1 MDKIKVIVCD
11 DEITICQYYQNIL
24 ESTEDIEFAG
34 SAINVTDCIELI
46 KNTMPDVLLLDL
58 QIGYQEAGFK
68 VLGEVKKISRKTKVI
83 MLTMYDTESN
93 FFASI
98 ENGAD
103 YFLGKTTSSDDI
115 VSAIRRIYSA
125 EEKYDDYITERLLSY
140 STDLSKKNDSL
151 MYLIAILSKLTKS
164 EVEILRDLCNGFNYK
179 QIAKKRFVTENT
191 VRSQVTRISFKLG
204 YKDIKDLVKIAKE
217 LGIFTLYN
225 G

>member
-1 MDKIKVIVCD
+1 MDKIKVMVCD

-24 ESTEDIEFAG
+24 ETTEDIEFIG
-34 SAINVTDCIELI
+34 STTNVTDCIELV
-46 KNTMPDVLLLDL
+46 KTTPPDVLLLDL
-58 QIGYQEAGFK
+58 QIGYQNAGFK
-68 VLGEVKKISRKTKVI
+68 VLSEVKKISRKTKVI

-93 FFASI
+93 FFASM

-103 YFLGKTTSSDDI
+103 YFLGKTTSSEDI
-115 VSAIRRIYSA
+115 VSAIRRIHSA

-164 EVEILRDLCNGFNYK
+164 EVEILRDLCNGLSYK

-191 VRSQVTRISFKLG
+191 VRSQVTRISFKL
-204 YKDIKDLVKIAKE
+204 DSPSIKELVKVAKD
-217 LGIFTLYN
+217 LGIFSLYKE
-225 G
+225 

>member
-24 ESTEDIEFAG
+24 QTTEDIDFAG
-34 SAINVTDCIELI
+34 SALTVADCIELV
-46 KNTMPDVLLLDL
+46 KNTLPDVLLLDL
-58 QIGYQEAGFK
+58 QIDYQEAGFK
-68 VLGEVKKISRKTKVI
+68 VLEGVKKISRKTKVI

-93 FFASI
+93 FFASM

-103 YFLGKTTSSDDI
+103 YFLGKTTSPEDI
-115 VSAIRRIYSA
+115 VSAIRRIHSA

-164 EVEILRDLCNGFNYK
+164 EVEILRDLCSGLNYK

-217 LGIFTLYN
+217 LRIFTLYN